1 MFSVDESCEDAQ
13 TSADKI
19 LDVVSLSDGSSYNDL
34 WDRIVADLSLNKEKM
49 ATRTRLTERM
59 SDDQFNETI
68 DRIMKEATEYEQ

>member
-1 MFSVDESCEDAQ
+1 M
-13 TSADKI
+13 
-19 LDVVSLSDGSSYNDL
+19 VSLSDGSSYNDL

>member
-1 MFSVDESCEDAQ
+1 M
-13 TSADKI
+13 
-19 LDVVSLSDGSSYNDL
+19 SDGSSYNDL